1 MKQTIEGSVLIYPR
15 AVGGEG
21 NLSWGHIFFQ
31 GAEIKISVT
40 KEFKE
45 GLWKID
51 RQLTANEWGRGHY
64 HSTGSYGGSG
74 KRFFYCFIF
83 FLTTKGSNVEA

>member
-1 MKQTIEGSVLIYPR
+1 MGSHV
-15 AVGGEG
+15 
-21 NLSWGHIFFQ
+21 FQ
-31 GAEIKISVT
+31 GAEMKISVT

-51 RQLTANEWGRGHY
+51 RQLTADEWGRGHCIAQ
-64 HSTGSYGGSG
+64 GLMGDQVNV
-74 KRFFYCFIF
+74 FFIVSFFF